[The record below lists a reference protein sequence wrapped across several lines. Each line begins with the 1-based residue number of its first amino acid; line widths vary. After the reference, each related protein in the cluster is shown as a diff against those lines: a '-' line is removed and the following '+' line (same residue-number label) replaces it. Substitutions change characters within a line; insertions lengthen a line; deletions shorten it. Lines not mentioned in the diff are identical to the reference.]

1 VTFRRADRRATRVLK
16 GELHTAVQ
24 TWIRE
29 PGHTIVLIGMS
40 HVGELAYFRTISRVV
55 AAHPGATV
63 HYERVVREDPL
74 PPLTDREWARLE
86 AMRRSSNFVLR
97 WAAEVADLG
106 TQHGLDVEGW
116 HNVDVTEVDLMRVS
130 GRILSQLAVPGVS
143 ARIDHGSMLTDRQ
156 RRVLGHVVRLLLVR
170 IAPWGRW
177 LMRPMARRA
186 IVQWRTV
193 HAMSH
198 ALRAVHDGPVV
209 LVWGAGHL
217 PDMAD
222 LLRHND
228 FRLTSVRWVR
238 AVGRM
243 AAPGSEAG
251 GRPEIEDG
259 ET

>member
-1 VTFRRADRRATRVLK
+1 MTFHRGYRRATRVVK

-24 TWIRE
+24 TWVRE

-63 HYERVVREDPL
+63 HYERVVREDPR
-74 PPLTDREWARLE
+74 PPLTDREWTRLE
-86 AMRRSSNFVLR
+86 ASRRSSNFVLR

-106 TQHGLDVEGW
+106 TQHGLGVEGW
-116 HNVDVTEVDLMRVS
+116 HNVDVTEVDLMRMS
-130 GRILSQLAVPGVS
+130 GRMFSRLAVPGVS
-143 ARIDHGSMLTDRQ
+143 ARIDHGSVLTDRQ
-156 RRVLGHVVRLLLVR
+156 RRVLGHVVRMLLVR
-170 IAPWGRW
+170 IAPWGQW
-177 LMRPMARRA
+177 LMRPTARRA

-217 PDMAD
+217 PEMGD
-222 LLRHND
+222 LLTHND

-238 AVGRM
+238 AVGRVT
-243 AAPGSEAG
+243 PPRCDPS
-251 GRPEIEDG
+251 GRPGIEKGD
-259 ET
+259 T